1 MRSVGSSHFRHG
13 LDPCLIS
20 TVLVVEVEFELG
32 VSTIVVVGFK
42 FGAVNV
48 GERNSTKTEV
58 YIDIYIDMNFYP

>member
-1 MRSVGSSHFRHG
+1 MEFKESSCTR
-13 LDPCLIS
+13 LVIS

-48 GERNSTKTEV
+48 GEE
-58 YIDIYIDMNFYP
+58 FYKKRSLH